1 MSYEA
6 IHTPG
11 FYTPSRQEGSG
22 PSQESCLCSKRTR
35 RRPRRLAGAAHPIRS
50 WERCSI
56 VVAAPRMWMIV
67 EPSGNT
73 WEVCPEHSGNPWR
86 LSSGGSWRRS
96 AAIRNRCDVSSPLP
110 LKGGG
115 TSEGLC
121 DVVVVDHNR
130 HHTLMRRPGPL
141 GGLGVEGFERCTCH
155 AALTPATDIKGVPS
169 PRPRSPV
176 GDGNPIENT
185 SGLNL

>member
-1 MSYEA
+1 MSHEA
-6 IHTPG
+6 HSHTRVLHP
-11 FYTPSRQEGSG
+11 FP
-22 PSQESCLCSKRTR
+22 TR
-35 RRPRRLAGAAHPIRS
+35 RIWPVTGVMPVLEAHQTQ
-50 WERCSI
+50 
-56 VVAAPRMWMIV
+56 AAPPGGCCAPDPIV
-67 EPSGNT
+67 GTVQPCGGRPEDVDDRRTLREHAGRV
-73 WEVCPEHSGNPWR
+73 WPEHSGNPWR

-169 PRPRSPV
+169 PRPRP
-176 GDGNPIENT
+176 P
-185 SGLNL
+185 